1 MVKSSH
7 TFPNTIHLQAQ
18 CIYLHHCLGL
28 KQFFPEV
35 AALFAGLLTESDF
48 YTNQS
53 ILESVVAKI
62 IKLSFSDRI
71 DLFKLNTNN
80 DPNFL
85 SNIWA
90 RLKQV
95 RESFTDKQAE
105 LVDLL
110 YLSRPGLTYEETA
123 AAIGISFN
131 SVRDREDG
139 VILKVKN
146 EFKEFATLSP
156 YKDFHKNNIV
166 IWSYIGC
173 RHNPTAEKIHPC
185 YRIRIQNG
193 VETREFITHDDLIA
207 EKLLRGLAF

>member
-1 MVKSSH
+1 V
-7 TFPNTIHLQAQ
+7 I
-18 CIYLHHCLGL
+18 
-28 KQFFPEV
+28 
-35 AALFAGLLTESDF
+35 
-48 YTNQS
+48 
-53 ILESVVAKI
+53 AKI
-62 IKLSFSDRI
+62 TKLSFSDRI
-71 DLFKLNTNN
+71 DLFKLNTNK

-123 AAIGISFN
+123 AAIGISFD
-131 SVRDREDG
+131 SVRDRENG
-139 VILKVKN
+139 VILKMKN

-156 YKDFHKNNIV
+156 YKDYHKNNIV

-193 VETREFITHDDLIA
+193 VETRQFITHGDLIA
-207 EKLLRGLAF
+207 EKLLRGLGLNKILPTDESIVSTAANTVLTALQKSEPLVAQTTLSPEI

>member
-1 MVKSSH
+1 M
-7 TFPNTIHLQAQ
+7 I
-18 CIYLHHCLGL
+18 
-28 KQFFPEV
+28 
-35 AALFAGLLTESDF
+35 
-48 YTNQS
+48 
-53 ILESVVAKI
+53 AKI
-62 IKLSFSDRI
+62 TKLSFSDRI
-71 DLFKLNTNN
+71 DLFKLNTNK

-123 AAIGISFN
+123 AAIGISFD
-131 SVRDREDG
+131 SVRDRENG
-139 VILKVKN
+139 VILKMKN

-156 YKDFHKNNIV
+156 YKDYHKNNIV

-193 VETREFITHDDLIA
+193 VETRQFITHDDLIA
-207 EKLLRGLAF
+207 EKLLRGLGLNKILPTDESIVSTAANTVLTALQKSEPLVAQTTLSPEI

>member
-1 MVKSSH
+1 M
-7 TFPNTIHLQAQ
+7 I
-18 CIYLHHCLGL
+18 
-28 KQFFPEV
+28 
-35 AALFAGLLTESDF
+35 
-48 YTNQS
+48 
-53 ILESVVAKI
+53 AKI
-62 IKLSFSDRI
+62 TKLSFSDRI
-71 DLFKLNTNN
+71 DLFKLNTNK

-123 AAIGISFN
+123 AAIGISFD
-131 SVRDREDG
+131 SVRDRENG
-139 VILKVKN
+139 VILKMKN

-156 YKDFHKNNIV
+156 YKDYHKNNIV

-193 VETREFITHDDLIA
+193 VETRQFITHGDLIA
-207 EKLLRGLAF
+207 EKLLRGLGLNKILPTDESIVSTAANTVLTALQKSEPLVAQTTLSPEI